1 MTATMEKPH
10 TRNVAE
16 YTGRPQLK
24 MTAMVAATAHPMF
37 ERPASV

>member
-1 MTATMEKPH
+1 MEKPH

-24 MTAMVAATAHPMF
+24 MTAMVAAPAHAMF
-37 ERPASV
+37 ARPASI